1 MTSYDYS
8 NFSIDI
14 PEPYTRPIA
23 DIKLDQVKCLD
34 KTEKSY
40 YLLELLF
47 ENTEDSLKLKE
58 KCNDPEI
65 IDNYYTQIEAVK
77 KELIPILDKIKT
89 IKEEVQKLKSPEPEF
104 SRCNIL

>member
-8 NFSIDI
+8 SFSIDI

-23 DIKLDQVKCLD
+23 DIKLDQVKSLD
-34 KTEKSY
+34 KVKDSY

-47 ENTEDSLKLKE
+47 ENTEESLKLKE

-77 KELIPILDKIKT
+77 KELVPILDKIKT
-89 IKEEVQKLKSPEPEF
+89 IKEGVQKLESPEVES
-104 SRCNIL
+104 SRCNII